1 MVSTPVARKWTLFV
15 IGVLSTLMSLAQSS
29 KKGSG
34 DDVLSRAEKLFEE
47 QQFAQA
53 YPLYSQLV
61 SLTPGDADLNFKFGA
76 TALYAGVAK
85 EDAIKHLSFAK
96 KKGCKD
102 PRLHYYLGKAYHL
115 NYEFSKA
122 EEAYKTYLAKL
133 DPKEKNPLPA
143 QSQLK
148 MCQQGQNLLANIRD
162 VVVLDKT
169 ETSESDFFRYYNL
182 EDIGGRILRTPD
194 ELLSKYDKKV
204 GLVSTMHY
212 PGDALT
218 IYFTSYGKDGKHG
231 KDIYRASILPGGSYS
246 TPERL
251 PDGLNTD
258 EDEDFAFMHPDG
270 KTFYFASR
278 GHNSMGGYDIFQSRY
293 DRMTDTFGK
302 PVNLDFAI
310 NTPDDDLFYVVD
322 SLKQTAFFAS
332 GRNSAQGQLHV
343 YKVMVQSIPVNLM
356 FIAGT
361 YKPDAPGTDVKAK
374 ITITDELT
382 GKPIIETTADAT
394 KGGYLLELPK
404 AGMYRIDVLPQG
416 GTIKH
421 SGVFNV
427 PVYDESV
434 ALAQEL
440 RIIQDN
446 GVEKLIITNSF
457 EDPLNV
463 NIAEFAAES
472 LRKRSS
478 LDVNVSDDKLRELEE
493 QGGGGLRDDITEEDV
508 VALAG
513 FNTNMSL
520 DEVMELMDQS
530 SSESENMTDR
540 LGKQSGQF
548 LSQAAAERERANQL
562 LEEANQL
569 LDAADRNDAAR
580 YVKMREEYNRLVLE
594 ANSAARKAR
603 NLTESAKAV
612 HNNHLDL
619 KGATADKSQ
628 RSIELKSLLEKSDF
642 NAAVELLTSFYKEVN
657 ARESK
662 LPAAAVALQNE
673 IDEKS
678 RSVSALNGRMDDLQ
692 AEKVQ
697 LETRRKQIERE
708 RTVTRKKNAIAA
720 LDEELAELERNL
732 KSVEDDILSRNKKL
746 IAAGKQRDDRQTRYN
761 LIVEAASNDPTNASA
776 AFSPE
781 RLAQLEAE
789 ILQSESQIALVID
802 EVEESMLVAQ
812 NDGSR
817 RIELEKLPVIS
828 AESASAGI
836 DLKPVRTLRDDY
848 DAAALKLT
856 ERSVASPTQELVLKE
871 LEISRVNDQIVFLKA
886 IDRRKLSDDERQW
899 VDRELA
905 EANSWKSELTS
916 ALASS
921 SQTAEV
927 SRESVDAYLKT
938 NYAAAFDPT
947 RTQKGADLE
956 ALQVTISE
964 MRRAGKE
971 IDDEVLALGEA
982 ILKADDAAEA
992 EVLHEERRLL
1002 KAARER
1008 INDDT
1013 LFNTVKVAWENDQRA
1028 IIEDDENFISR
1039 LNRQIEL
1046 TETYIET
1053 LEELQ
1058 SSAEQEENSKGVLA
1072 INNQLNVAQ
1081 TKLRAQQQELELAI
1095 SVSDTV
1101 QTDGE
1106 TSTPLERA
1114 NSQALELSKED
1125 EIAALVKRIDA
1136 TDDEA
1141 ERDRLQREIA
1151 LLAAPTA
1158 SKLSSDKLPI
1168 KPVTQEASAYANID
1182 LAMIETG
1189 AANTSEEL
1197 KLFKDIKEKLASDQ
1211 QFMSAQQMVE
1221 RHNARIEDLDEQL
1234 SEETSKSNLKRLDR
1248 KREDEF
1254 VERGKAKVDR
1264 SERAMVLTTRLYAEN
1279 QEAIKNGW
1287 EQVKLSSGKRKLVGT
1302 HLALEQRKAEN
1313 AINEAVSLRVDNKK
1327 EKDMIRKGDQF
1338 EKALSLELEALE
1350 IQERLQTIISIEAEL
1365 ETLSEEDLKA
1375 VLDGNLSLEDALNP
1389 RIADADGQ
1397 SVNEGDA
1404 SESVD
1409 AKKDQRIS
1417 DQEEEDV
1424 LADLNEESSSED
1436 DTSTGR
1442 SEAISDAQSAQA
1454 EAYLE
1459 EVRAKVKLLEVEI
1472 AEADASPM
1480 YEESASLGDLNELE
1494 AQRRTI
1500 IESRNAVVRDIKSL
1514 KSRIENIE
1522 QAILQSGSQ
1531 AEREGLAAELQT
1543 LYRNAEIRYAELA
1556 EADERLDKVEMKLE
1570 SRMAE
1575 VINLGKRSGTS
1586 DSTALTP
1593 ESSDIDDKT
1602 VIDDQAEEVLAETRS
1617 EQASEEGSRASEEG
1631 SRASDE
1637 ESRNDNSAV
1646 EANVVKS
1653 ATTTADEDRA
1663 FLDAAVRSEREKA
1676 RSYNEE
1682 VAKYYFALPEVLI
1695 ESYFAMTDKNVY
1707 SNDRPIP
1714 IDMEMPSGIVYKVQV
1729 GAFRNPIPQDH
1740 FNRFAPLAGERLS
1753 NGITRYTAGIFIGFN
1768 DANVAKNSIRQMG
1781 YSDAFVVAYRD
1792 GKRISLNEAREL
1804 EGEQAPVATRFT
1816 NANEVAEAARQRNET
1831 ANARPSGG
1839 DAEKTANDRSSNTT
1853 ATAESARD
1861 TNDNKAVVPDF
1872 AENWID
1878 SQGAWL
1884 TVQIGVYSKPVTL
1897 SDLYNVSNVMAEQLD
1912 RGMIRYT
1919 TGKFD
1924 ELNAAVAAK
1933 ESAKAAGISDAF
1945 VTAYLN
1951 GKKVSLAEV
1960 EAYLKSNA
1968 PTQTAPKV
1976 QEKEQFNIRIGGF
1989 DGKVPAET
1997 ARALLMLESKWDIYQ
2012 VTEGG
2017 ATIYLSRAMNSRAEA
2032 QRAADEFIEMGA
2044 EKVSV
2049 VTRNP

>member
-29 KKGSG
+29 MKGGG

-122 EEAYKTYLAKL
+122 EEAYQTYLDKL
-133 DPKEKNPLPA
+133 DPKDKNPLPA
-143 QSQLK
+143 QAQLK
-148 MCQQGQNLLANIRD
+148 MCQQGNNLLANIRD

-194 ELLSKYDKKV
+194 ELLTKYDKKV

-278 GHNSMGGYDIFQSRY
+278 GHNSMGGYDIFQSHY

-394 KGGYLLELPK
+394 KGGYILELPK

-440 RIIQDN
+440 RIVQDN

-493 QGGGGLRDDITEEDV
+493 QGGGGLRDDISEEDV

-520 DEVMELMDQS
+520 DEVMEMMDQS
-530 SSESENMTDR
+530 STESKQMTDR

-548 LSQAAAERERANQL
+548 LTEAAAERERANQL
-562 LEEANQL
+562 LAEANQL
-569 LDAADRNDAAR
+569 LDGADKEDAAR
-580 YVKMREEYNRLVLE
+580 YVKMREEYNQLVLE

-612 HNNHLDL
+612 HNNHLEL
-619 KGATADKSQ
+619 KNSTADKSK
-628 RSIELKSLLEKSDF
+628 RSIELKSLLEQSDY
-642 NAAVELLTSFYKEVN
+642 NAAVELLTSFYNEVN

-673 IDEKS
+673 IDEAG

-692 AEKVQ
+692 TEKVQ

-708 RTVTRKKNAIAA
+708 RAVAKKKNAIAA
-720 LDEELAELERNL
+720 LDEDQADVEQNL
-732 KSVEDDILSRNKKL
+732 KSVEEDIQSRNKKL
-746 IAAGKQRDDRQTRYN
+746 IATGKLKDDLQTRYN
-761 LIVEAASNDPTNASA
+761 LIVEAASNDPKSA
-776 AFSPE
+776 TTAFSPE
-781 RLAQLEAE
+781 RLAQLEAD
-789 ILQSESQIALVID
+789 IQQSEAQIALVID

-905 EANSWKSELTS
+905 EATSWKSELTTS
-916 ALASS
+916 LASK

-927 SRESVDAYLKT
+927 TRESVDAYLKT
-938 NYAAAFDPT
+938 NYAAAFDPAN
-947 RTQKGADLE
+947 TQKGADLE
-956 ALQVTISE
+956 ALQLTISE

-971 IDDEVLALGEA
+971 IDDEVLALAEA

-992 EVLHEERRLL
+992 ETLHEERRLL

-1013 LFNTVKVAWENDQRA
+1013 LFNSVKVAWENDQRA

-1058 SSAEQEENSKGVLA
+1058 SSAEQEGNSQGALA
-1072 INNQLNVAQ
+1072 ITNQLNVAQ
-1081 TKLRAQQQELELAI
+1081 TKLRSQQQELELAI
-1095 SVSDTV
+1095 SVSDTA
-1101 QTDGE
+1101 QTDDE
-1106 TSTPLERA
+1106 ASTPLERA

-1136 TDDEA
+1136 TDDES

-1151 LLAAPTA
+1151 LLTAPSA
-1158 SKLSSDKLPI
+1158 SKSNADELVM
-1168 KPVTQEASAYANID
+1168 KPVTNEASAYAKID
-1182 LAMIETG
+1182 LAMIEMGT
-1189 AANTSEEL
+1189 ATTSEEL
-1197 KLFKDIKEKLASDQ
+1197 KLFNEVKEKLAYDE

-1221 RHNARIEDLDEQL
+1221 RHDARIEDLDEQL
-1234 SEETSKSNLKRLDR
+1234 SQETGKSALKRLDR
-1248 KREDEF
+1248 VREDEF

-1279 QEAIKNGW
+1279 QEAIKTGW
-1287 EQVKLSSGKRKLVGT
+1287 EQVKFSSAKRKLVGT

-1338 EKALSLELEALE
+1338 EEALSLELEALE
-1350 IQERLQTIISIEAEL
+1350 IQERLQTIIGLEAEL
-1365 ETLSEEDLKA
+1365 ETLSDEDLKA
-1375 VLDGNLSLEDALNP
+1375 VLDGSLTLEDALNP

-1397 SVNEGDA
+1397 SANEGDA

-1409 AKKDQRIS
+1409 AKEEQRLS
-1417 DQEEEDV
+1417 DENANDV
-1424 LADLNEESSSED
+1424 LADLNEESSSEE

-1442 SEAISDAQSAQA
+1442 SEAISDDQSAEA

-1459 EVRAKVKLLEVEI
+1459 EVRAKVKLPEVEI

-1514 KSRIENIE
+1514 KSRIENLE

-1531 AEREGLAAELQT
+1531 AEREGFAAELQT

-1575 VINLGKRSGTS
+1575 VINLGKRGETS
-1586 DSTALTP
+1586 DSAALTP
-1593 ESSDIDDKT
+1593 ESSNIDIKEDVDN
-1602 VIDDQAEEVLAETRS
+1602 Q
-1617 EQASEEGSRASEEG
+1617 SEEGLDETRVEQDSDG
-1631 SRASDE
+1631 DSRASDD
-1637 ESRNDNSAV
+1637 ESRNDNAAV
-1646 EANVVKS
+1646 AANVVKS
-1653 ATTTADEDRA
+1653 TVTTPEEDRA

-1676 RSYNEE
+1676 RAYKEE

-1695 ESYFAMTDKNVY
+1695 ESYFTMTDENIY

-1714 IDMEMPSGIVYKVQV
+1714 IDVEMPSGIVYKVQV

-1740 FNRFAPLAGERLS
+1740 FNRFAPLAGERLA

-1804 EGEQAPVATRFT
+1804 EGDQAPVATRFT

-1839 DAEKTANDRSSNTT
+1839 DAEKTADTRSSNTT
-1853 ATAESARD
+1853 ATADIAPD
-1861 TNDNKAVVPDF
+1861 TNGNKAVVPEF

-1878 SQGAWL
+1878 SEGAWL

-1933 ESAKAAGISDAF
+1933 ERAKTAGISDAF

-1951 GKKVSLAEV
+1951 GKRVSLAEV

-1968 PTQTAPKV
+1968 PTQAAPKE
-1976 QEKEQFNIRIGGF
+1976 QAKEQFNIRIGGF

-1997 ARALLMLESKWDIYQ
+1997 ARALLMLESKWGIYQ

-2017 ATIYLSRAMNSRAEA
+2017 ATIYLSRTMNSRAEA
-2032 QRAADEFIEMGA
+2032 QRAADEFIELGA

-2049 VTRNP
+2049 VSKNR